1 MFYGRLPEM
10 VYIVIAENV
19 MSEDKEKILQD
30 IKKIVACPDRIRL
43 TLKEKIL
50 KYITYQKL
58 MNI

>member
-1 MFYGRLPEM
+1 M

>member
-30 IKKIVACPDRIRL
+30 IKKIVACPDGIRL